1 MADTSLNEN
10 RIGLLVWQTS
20 NVWQSNL
27 RKLLRDYNISVN
39 EYLILETIFNLDK
52 INKNISQIAISKN
65 TSIVTSVVSSKLTFL
80 EDKKFIKRLYSGN
93 NRSNK
98 ITLTKNGYDLVENLI
113 QNVERVE
120 KQFFEK
126 LNQETFNFT
135 NSLKLLLGK
144 KIRIKANYNE

>member
-27 RKLLRDYNISVN
+27 RKLLKDYNISLN

-144 KIRIKANYNE
+144 KIRIKANYK

>member
-52 INKNISQIAISKN
+52 TNKNISQIAITKN
-65 TSIVTSVVSSKLTFL
+65 ISIVTSVVSSKLTFL
-80 EDKKFIKRLYSGN
+80 ENKKFIKRLYSGN
-93 NRSNK
+93 NRSKK
-98 ITLTKNGYDLVENLI
+98 IILTKNGYDLVQNLI
-113 QNVERVE
+113 KNVERVE
-120 KQFFEK
+120 RDFFEK

>member
-144 KIRIKANYNE
+144 KIRI

>member
-144 KIRIKANYNE
+144 KIRIKASYNE